1 MTLARTNPN
10 QPPGDDREDMPSVKQ
25 YFKVQM
31 ELRRAK
37 EKILESFGYNFK
49 TLDQL
54 QDEALEELRDN
65 QMASFGDRDY
75 QLAIHYKPILVNGK
89 IIEVADSLRI
99 HQRSKPKKQ

>member
-1 MTLARTNPN
+1 MTLARTEPE
-10 QPPGDDREDMPSVKQ
+10 QPPEDDREDMPSVKQ

-54 QDEALEELRDN
+54 QDEALEELLDN
-65 QMASFGDRDY
+65 RMVSYGSGDY
-75 QLAIHYKPILVNGK
+75 QLAIHYKPIIANGK
-89 IIEVADSLRI
+89 IIEVADSLRL